1 MLTVTKS
8 GDSVMFEERCEVRRG
23 CRPIGTKEAEDEDGV
38 VLFVDGVSEEEEDDA
53 GVEVPLEGPDS
64 RSKVGLRGTGREEDG
79 FPDSLSEGGEESEDS
94 SSGCSSSSSSSRPL
108 G

>member
-1 MLTVTKS
+1 MKS
-8 GDSVMFEERCEVRRG
+8 GDSVMFEERWEVRPG
-23 CRPIGTKEAEDEDGV
+23 CSPIGTKEVEDEDGV
-38 VLFVDGVSEEEEDDA
+38 VLFVDGDNEEEEDDA
-53 GVEVPLEGPDS
+53 GVELPLEELKS
-64 RSKVGLRGTGREEDG
+64 RSKIGLRGTGTEDDG